1 MDLEA
6 EAEHQVQLE
15 LLLILRQHHQSLLQA
30 VVMVEE
36 AHQVQEEDREVQEV
50 HQEELETLE
59 DILRLKDIK
68 VHKMVNGMVKV
79 AAEELEVKL
88 STQALHKQEALEA
101 LEHQQL

>member
-6 EAEHQVQLE
+6 EADKTVPLE
-15 LLLILRQHHQSLLQA
+15 LLLILRHHHQSLLQA

-36 AHQVQEEDREVQEV
+36 AHQVQLEDREVREVLLLELEMQEV
-50 HQEELETLE
+50 
-59 DILRLKDIK
+59 ILLWKDIK

-88 STQALHKQEALEA
+88 STQALHKLAVQED